1 MSKTSV
7 PIPSGS
13 DSEGVPAWLSVDAAA
28 WAGAR
33 PGLWARPL
41 WPVLALLATVVAAI
55 ALEPV
60 PVCSDAVPCGPDWI
74 GMVQVGLAVGLLYWF
89 ARLPEL
95 TLVAAPVLAVIVA
108 WEELPSAGWASLVA
122 NLAVIAA
129 LGFGWAAAWAR
140 LGTRQRQRRL
150 IETTARA
157 EQRRVEPARPLKR
170 GAIPIAA
177 GLVLC
182 AVAVG
187 AIALGLRAVHVDE
200 GQAARA
206 TRTEAEVTGRTDM
219 SLRVRTDDG
228 RRITVDALFPEDYRL
243 GTTVAVLEG
252 EGWRRLVAEPYD
264 AFGWQL
270 LVLACGLP
278 GLSLVTTGSLARRRA
293 AALHHGPVP
302 ALRVLERLDHEG
314 RTWVYAADDAAGST
328 PLFACTCV
336 PAFPVADEHEDL
348 GAEIDAADDIDDI
361 DDTDGN
367 DDVPITRTR
376 LREAVMLGAPYEGA
390 ELVFVTT
397 GADGTSEV
405 TRTIGP
411 VRMPRPGKGP
421 AGGVSAGSTG
431 ATPAQAH

>member
-13 DSEGVPAWLSVDAAA
+13 ASEGVPAWLSVDAAA
-28 WAGAR
+28 WADAR
-33 PGLWARPL
+33 PGSWAKPL

-55 ALEPV
+55 AMEPV
-60 PVCSDAVPCGPDWI
+60 PVCSEAVPCGPDWI
-74 GMVQVGLAVGLLYWF
+74 GMVQMGLAIGLLYWF

-108 WEELPSAGWASLVA
+108 WEELPSAGWASRAA

-129 LGFGWAAAWAR
+129 LGFGWTAAWAR
-140 LGTRQRQRRL
+140 LSARQGQRRL

-157 EQRRVEPARPLKR
+157 EQRRVEPAGPLTR
-170 GAIPIAA
+170 GVIPISA

-182 AVAVG
+182 AVASG
-187 AIALGLRAVHVDE
+187 AIVLGLRAVHADE

-206 TRTEAEVTGRTDM
+206 TRTDVEVTGRTDM

-228 RRITVDALFPEDYRL
+228 RRITVDALFPEDYTL
-243 GTTVAVLEG
+243 GTTVEVLEG

-264 AFGWQL
+264 AIEWQL
-270 LVLACGLP
+270 LALAGGLP
-278 GLSLVTTGSLARRRA
+278 GLSLLTTGYLARRRA

-302 ALRVLERLDHEG
+302 ALRVLEQMDHEG
-314 RTWVYAADDAAGST
+314 RTWAYAADDTAGST

-336 PAFPVADEHEDL
+336 PVFQDADE
-348 GAEIDAADDIDDI
+348 AEIDAVHDIDEI
-361 DDTDGN
+361 
-367 DDVPITRTR
+367 DDVPITKTR

-390 ELVFVTT
+390 ELSFITT
-397 GADGTSEV
+397 GTDGTSEV

-411 VRMPRPGKGP
+411 VRMPQPGKAP
-421 AGGVSAGSTG
+421 GGHIFADSTG
-431 ATPAQAH
+431 PTPSQAH